1 MLKVMV
7 TPLNLIATAAVAVV
21 MFKAL
26 NPEVGV
32 EVQGRTVRLDFEV
45 SHDSS
50 KAVAEALNTLEHK
63 STRPILLKIESP
75 GGSVM
80 DGREV
85 VEEIRSSSVQ
95 VNTITTNYA
104 MSMGMDFLLMGKE
117 RFATPDALG
126 MIHRGSAGN
135 ISYAVLKAQLRH
147 LEGLVPTSKE
157 EAINLK
163 GAIER
168 LRSTVDILDKLFEPT
183 FTRLAE
189 IRKTLK
195 DPTPLDRIVDALK
208 EGDRD
213 IFLTAEEM
221 LEAGIVTQIVNSVEE
236 AEKITNEG
244 R

>member
-1 MLKVMV
+1 MLKVTM
-7 TPLNLIATAAVAVV
+7 TPLNLIATAAVALV

-26 NPEVGV
+26 NPDTGV
-32 EVQGRTVRLDFEV
+32 DVHGRTVKLVSEV
-45 SHDSS
+45 SQESS
-50 KAVAEALNTLEHK
+50 KAVTEALDTLEHK
-63 STRPILLKIESP
+63 DKKPILLKIESP

-135 ISYAVLKAQLRH
+135 ISYAVLKAQLLH
-147 LEGLVPTSKE
+147 LEGLVPASKE

-163 GAIER
+163 GAIEK
-168 LRSTVDILDKLFEPT
+168 LRSTVNILDKLFEPT
-183 FTRLAE
+183 FARLAE

-195 DPTPLDRIVDALK
+195 NPALLDGIVNVLK
-208 EGDRD
+208 DGDRD
-213 IFLTAEEM
+213 IFLTADQM
-221 LEAGIVTQIVNSVEE
+221 LEAGIVTKIVKSVEE
-236 AEKITNEG
+236 AEKITNAG
-244 R
+244 S

>member
-1 MLKVMV
+1 MLKVTM
-7 TPLNLIATAAVAVV
+7 TPLNLIATAAVALV
-21 MFKAL
+21 MFKVL
-26 NPEVGV
+26 NPDTGV
-32 EVQGRTVRLDFEV
+32 DVHGRTVKLVSEV
-45 SHDSS
+45 SQESS
-50 KAVAEALNTLEHK
+50 KAVAEALDILEHK
-63 STRPILLKIESP
+63 NKKPILLKIESP

-126 MIHRGSAGN
+126 MIHRGSAGDV
-135 ISYAVLKAQLRH
+135 SYAVLKAQLHH
-147 LEGLVPTSKE
+147 LEGLAPASSA

-163 GAIER
+163 GAIEK

-195 DPTPLDRIVDALK
+195 DPTELDRIVDALK

-213 IFLTAEEM
+213 IFLTAEKM
-221 LEAGIVTQIVNSVEE
+221 LEAGIVTKIVNSVEE

>member
-1 MLKVMV
+1 MLKITV
-7 TPLNLIATAAVAVV
+7 TPLNLILTAAVAVV

-26 NPEVGV
+26 ETETGV
-32 EVQGRTVRLDFEV
+32 DVHGRTVTLSAAVGE
-45 SHDSS
+45 DSS
-50 KAVAEALNTLEHK
+50 KAVAEALDTLEHK
-63 STRPILLKIESP
+63 NKKPILLKIESP

-85 VEEIRSSSVQ
+85 MEEIRSSSVQ

-126 MIHRGSAGN
+126 MIHRGSAGDV
-135 ISYAVLKAQLRH
+135 SYAVLKAQLHH
-147 LEGLVPTSKE
+147 LEGLAPASSA

-163 GAIER
+163 GAIEQ
-168 LRSTVDILDKLFEPT
+168 LRSTVEILDKLFEPT
-183 FTRLAE
+183 FNKLAE

-195 DPTPLDRIVDALK
+195 DPKALDSIVDALK
-208 EGDRD
+208 DGDRD